1 MRESLNKIPFIF
13 LLILAASESL
23 FCKDDALKLF
33 EQGNYEAA
41 LRKYDR
47 VIQEHPE
54 WEEAYFGKGAALY
67 KSGRIGEALS
77 EFEKAISLDNPM
89 HKSAVFYNMG
99 NALFNSNKLE
109 DALKFY
115 KKALE
120 LNPTDFDA
128 KHNFELVK
136 SMLNKQNSQNQG
148 QNQDKDKQDQDK
160 KENKDSQERKGEENK
175 EKEQQQNDQGEN
187 EQRQK
192 SKGQQNQNE
201 NKEQSQQKIEREKSR
216 EEAAQILDALKDE
229 EKNLLRER
237 MKTKYSG
244 LNKEKDW

>member
-1 MRESLNKIPFIF
+1 MRVILNKIPFIF
-13 LLILAASESL
+13 LLVIGVSESL
-23 FCKDDALKLF
+23 FCKDDALELF
-33 EQGNYEAA
+33 KEGNYEAA

-47 VIQEHPE
+47 VIQEHPD

-67 KSGRIGEALS
+67 KSGRIEEALS
-77 EFEKAISLDNPM
+77 EFEKAISLEDPV

-99 NALFNSNKLE
+99 NALFNCNRLE

-136 SMLNKQNSQNQG
+136 TMLQQQSSQNQG
-148 QNQDKDKQDQDK
+148 QSKDKQNQDKQEKQDSQQEK
-160 KENKDSQERKGEENK
+160 KENSEKQEQQEQGNQEDNRQQLENEEQQSQK
-175 EKEQQQNDQGEN
+175 EKEG
-187 EQRQK
+187 
-192 SKGQQNQNE
+192 
-201 NKEQSQQKIEREKSR
+201 QSQQKSEKGKSQ

-237 MKTKYSG
+237 IKTKYSG
-244 LNKEKDW
+244 LKKEKDW